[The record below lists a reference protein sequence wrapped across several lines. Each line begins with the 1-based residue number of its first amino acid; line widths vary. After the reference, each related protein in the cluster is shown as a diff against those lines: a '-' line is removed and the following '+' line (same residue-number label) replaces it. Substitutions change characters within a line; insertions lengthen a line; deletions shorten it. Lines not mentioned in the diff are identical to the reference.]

1 MASSPIPRR
10 DKFLDE
16 IQQVRFFVVANVVDV
31 DVDADAGVTRVV
43 VINESAA
50 RWYFFPFVSANLA
63 SVWPETSSFSAPV
76 VGWNSY

>member
-16 IQQVRFFVVANVVDV
+16 IQKVRFFVVANVVNV
-31 DVDADAGVTRVV
+31 DVDADAGVTRVVVVVDVV

-50 RWYFFPFVSANLA
+50 RWYFFPFVYANLA
-63 SVWPETSSFSAPV
+63 SV
-76 VGWNSY
+76 

>member
-16 IQQVRFFVVANVVDV
+16 IQEVRFFVVANVVDV
-31 DVDADAGVTRVV
+31 DVDAGVTRVVIDVDVV

-50 RWYFFPFVSANLA
+50 RWYFFPFVYANLA
-63 SVWPETSSFSAPV
+63 SV
-76 VGWNSY
+76 

>member
-1 MASSPIPRR
+1 MASSPIPRG

-31 DVDADAGVTRVV
+31 DVDVDAGVTRVVVDVDVV

-63 SVWPETSSFSAPV
+63 SV
-76 VGWNSY
+76 

>member
-16 IQQVRFFVVANVVDV
+16 IQKVRFFVVANVVNV
-31 DVDADAGVTRVV
+31 DVDAGVTRVVVDVDVV

-50 RWYFFPFVSANLA
+50 RWYFFPFDSANLA
-63 SVWPETSSFSAPV
+63 SV
-76 VGWNSY
+76 

>member
-16 IQQVRFFVVANVVDV
+16 IQEVRFFVVANVVDV
-31 DVDADAGVTRVV
+31 DVDAGVTRVVVDVDVV

-63 SVWPETSSFSAPV
+63 SV
-76 VGWNSY
+76 

>member
-16 IQQVRFFVVANVVDV
+16 IQKVRFFVVANVVNV
-31 DVDADAGVTRVV
+31 DVDADAGVTRVVVVVDVV

-50 RWYFFPFVSANLA
+50 RWYFFPFDSANLA
-63 SVWPETSSFSAPV
+63 SV
-76 VGWNSY
+76 

>member
-16 IQQVRFFVVANVVDV
+16 IQQVRFFVVANVVNVDV
-31 DVDADAGVTRVV
+31 DVHAGVTRVVVVVDVV

-63 SVWPETSSFSAPV
+63 SV
-76 VGWNSY
+76 

>member
-43 VINESAA
+43 VDVVVINESAA

-63 SVWPETSSFSAPV
+63 SV
-76 VGWNSY
+76 